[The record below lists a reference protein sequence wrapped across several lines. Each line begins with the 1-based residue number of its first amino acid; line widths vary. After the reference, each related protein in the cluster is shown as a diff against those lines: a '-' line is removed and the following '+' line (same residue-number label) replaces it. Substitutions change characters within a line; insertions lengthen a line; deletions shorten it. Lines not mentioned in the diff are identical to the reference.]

1 VSLVLRRRE
10 QLPDVGCVVQARV
23 GFCGDAACCCF
34 LLLSDTNF
42 LLFAQNFESNTI
54 VSSQLP
60 INLRLSGTEISNG
73 TCQQALFQTSSGG
86 GSFSLESTK
95 IDGIT
100 APQILA
106 ASHATVATIR
116 NVAVQ
121 KSQMTDLFVGT
132 GESITFDA
140 SDVFVGEMENM
151 TSIFNLEGV
160 DSVLTLRNM
169 TVSDCNVSLNPL
181 VWNAVS
187 LKGFAS
193 GTVSEVL
200 ISGNERLGHA
210 FFAEQA
216 TMDVSSARV
225 ENNLGGR
232 AVVSRKA
239 VCPATRD
246 ALSVGMLF
254 VTHQ

>member
-1 VSLVLRRRE
+1 MLAVLFK
-10 QLPDVGCVVQARV
+10 GRV
-23 GFCGDAACCCF
+23 LWGRCLLLL
-34 LLLSDTNF
+34 LLLSDTKF
-42 LLFAQNFESNTI
+42 LVFEQSFESNTI

-73 TCQQALFQTSSGG
+73 TCQQALFQISSGG
-86 GSFSLESTK
+86 SISLESIK

-106 ASHATVATIR
+106 ASQATVATIQ
-116 NVAVQ
+116 NVMIQ
-121 KSQMTDLFVGT
+121 KSQIMTDLFAGT
-132 GESITFDA
+132 GESITMDA
-140 SDVFVGEMENM
+140 SNVFVEQMENM
-151 TSIFNLEGV
+151 TSIFNLVGV

-169 TVSDCNVSLNPL
+169 TVSDCNVYQNPL

-193 GTVSEVL
+193 GTVSKVL

-216 TMDVSSARV
+216 TLDVSSARV

-232 AVVSRKA
+232 SVVSGAA
-239 VCPATRD
+239 VCPLT
-246 ALSVGMLF
+246 L
-254 VTHQ
+254 